1 MVVCDWLY
9 RQSDLRQIAHD
20 CAILKHNTVLGLGVS
35 LDILEGLRMEAVD
48 GVVGGVVVETLAGFV
63 AHLEVG

>member
-1 MVVCDWLY
+1 M
-9 RQSDLRQIAHD
+9 RQIAHD

-48 GVVGGVVVETLAGFV
+48 GVVGGVVENLAGFV
-63 AHLEVG
+63 THLEVG